1 MISQQG
7 LQVKSSVLH
16 PSQPILGKKNQQS
29 LLIIKCLSKPK
40 QPFCSLK
47 FLDKSKIIVPKT
59 KSSLLPWKVN
69 IAPQIFGL
77 LTALYPDLLL
87 TETLVSAAASVA
99 AQVLLPALIEQYVP
113 LQLQGPALSTLQVL
127 LDRSSSMLTLVIDEY
142 NGLSY
147 NEIFEASLIYLHGKI
162 NPSAERLRVSKSEKE
177 DHLSLTMEQY
187 DEIVDVFEG
196 VQLKWKPRFS
206 TQSKI
211 ANSHSETSVA
221 SEGLEPSNY
230 RSFELSF
237 DKKHKDKVLCS
248 YIPYILTKSNR
259 LREETEVV
267 RIHTLGY
274 KGEGWRSTD
283 MNHSSTF
290 DSVAMDPGLKREL
303 LEDLNRFVRMQEF
316 YRRVGKP
323 WKRGYL
329 LHGPPGTGK
338 SSLLRA
344 IANYLKFDI
353 YELNLATIKSDSELR
368 KHLLATKNK
377 SILAFEDIDCS
388 SELHDRKNGKR
399 IQAKDNQ
406 VTLSGLLSI
415 LDGLWPTFG
424 DERIIIFTTNHK
436 DWLEPALLRPGRMDM
451 HVHMSYC
458 TPSGFRLLAYNY
470 HGVQQHQRFKE
481 IEALLERVDASPAEV
496 CEQLMKSEE
505 TDVALQALIE
515 FLGAKEVEEA
525 RTDRDCT

>member
-1 MISQQG
+1 MISRQG
-7 LQVKSSVLH
+7 LQAKSCVFH
-16 PSQPILGKKNQQS
+16 PSLPILGKKNQQS
-29 LLIIKCLSKPK
+29 LLIIKCISKPV

-59 KSSLLPWKVN
+59 ESSLLQWNVN

-77 LTALYPDLLL
+77 LTVLYPDLPLI
-87 TETLVSAAASVA
+87 ETLVSAAASVA
-99 AQVLLPALIEQYVP
+99 AQVVLPALIEKYVP
-113 LQLQGPALSTLQVL
+113 LQLQGPAVSTLQVL
-127 LDRSSSMLTLVIDEY
+127 LDRSSSSMLTLVIDEY
-142 NGLSY
+142 NGQSY
-147 NEIFEASLIYLHGKI
+147 NEIFEASLIYLRDKI

-177 DHLSLTMEQY
+177 DHLSVTMEQY
-187 DEIVDVFEG
+187 NEIVDVFEG
-196 VQLKWKPRFS
+196 VRLKWTPSFS
-206 TQSKI
+206 SQSKI
-211 ANSHSETSVA
+211 ANSHAGKPVA

-248 YIPYILTKSNR
+248 YIPYIITKSNS
-259 LREETEVV
+259 LREETKVV
-267 RIHTLGY
+267 RIHTLGS

-283 MNHSSTF
+283 MNQWSTF
-290 DSVAMDPGLKREL
+290 DTVAMDPGHKREL
-303 LEDLNRFVRMQEF
+303 LEDLN
-316 YRRVGKP
+316 RRVGKP

-329 LHGPPGTGK
+329 LYGPPGTGK

-344 IANYLKFDI
+344 IANYLEFDI
-353 YELNLATIKSDSELR
+353 YELNLATIKSDSDLR
-368 KHLLATKNK
+368 KHLLSTKNK
-377 SILAFEDIDCS
+377 SILAFEDVDCS
-388 SELHDRKNGKR
+388 SELHNRKNGNR

-436 DWLEPALLRPGRMDM
+436 DLLEPALLRPGRMDM
-451 HVHMSYC
+451 HIHMSYC
-458 TPSGFRLLAYNY
+458 TPSAFRLLAYNY
-470 HGVQQHQRFKE
+470 HGAQQHQHFKE

-505 TDVALQALIE
+505 SDVALQALIE